1 MSESHNVSLSPTV
14 VERPPCEKCGR
25 EMTLVQIEPTEPSYE
40 RRTYECPNCQDS
52 ESVTV
57 QFR

>member
-1 MSESHNVSLSPTV
+1 MSLSHTVSLSPTV

-25 EMTLVQIEPTEPSYE
+25 EMTLMQIEPTESGYE
-40 RRTYECPNCQDS
+40 RRIYECPNRHDS
-52 ESVTV
+52 QSLVV